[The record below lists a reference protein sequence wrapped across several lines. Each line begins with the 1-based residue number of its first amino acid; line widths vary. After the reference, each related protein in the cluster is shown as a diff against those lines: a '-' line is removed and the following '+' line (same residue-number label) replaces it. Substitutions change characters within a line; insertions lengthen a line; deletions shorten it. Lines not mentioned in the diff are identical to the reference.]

1 MSRLRGNPSMS
12 GIRVATSDDELE
24 TLVRNV
30 AMDKLL
36 IIYFY
41 LPWCGSCQ
49 KINPLV
55 DAFADKYGQA
65 AVFIR
70 VNAEK
75 CPGAAK
81 KHHVSKVPIFM
92 LFINRVKVDRVE
104 GASPSELETKIR
116 RNLAEIKVQQA
127 GLNPPVAPMSHAVKM
142 SDVSQF
148 LNKQQCRCIN
158 DLVPTPFQAFLDGK
172 KLVSGKGL
180 GRMILVYAFREKMV
194 ITALK
199 IKAPVYSGP
208 KTLRFFVNL
217 HKVLDFAVVSQ
228 MSCASELTLAE
239 TDLTG
244 EHTVELR
251 SGGLV
256 GIENLQ
262 IFIPENMTKNRKT
275 EIEFLTLIGAP
286 MSLTTFANNDSSA
299 IATTKSMSVSANA
312 EDILGG
318 AGPSKRATADA
329 YI

>member
-1 MSRLRGNPSMS
+1 MSRLRGNPSAA
-12 GIRVATSDDELE
+12 GIRVAGSDQELDALLRGVGAE
-24 TLVRNV
+24 
-30 AMDKLL
+30 KLL

-49 KINPLV
+49 KINPTV
-55 DAFADKYGQA
+55 DALADKYEQ

-75 CPGAAK
+75 CPAASK
-81 KHHVSKVPIFM
+81 KHHVSKVPIFL
-92 LFINRVKVDRVE
+92 LFNNRVKVDRVE
-104 GASPSELETKIR
+104 GASPSELDSKIR
-116 RNLAEIKVQQA
+116 RNLAEIKFQQ
-127 GLNPPVAPMSHAVKM
+127 GGFNPPVAPLPHSFKM
-142 SDVSQF
+142 TDVSQF

-158 DLVPTPFQAFLDGK
+158 DLIPTPFQAFLDGK

-194 ITALK
+194 ITGLK

-208 KTLRFFVNL
+208 KILRFFVNL

-228 MSCASELTLAE
+228 MSSTQELSLTE
-239 TDLTG
+239 PDLSG

-256 GIENLQ
+256 GVENLQ
-262 IFIPENMTKNRKT
+262 IYIPENMTKNRKT

-286 MSLTTFANNDSSA
+286 MSLTTFANIDSSA

-312 EDILGG
+312 EDILGA
-318 AGPSKRATADA
+318 AGPSKRTTADA
-329 YI
+329 YT